1 MTIEFQVKEEELM
14 FEGRKFNDNNET
26 DIDLLEKYFKRLDLT
41 QKQKFAKELQQINGV
56 AHERVIE
63 ILLKLRLNYS
73 RDALKRTVHNNS
85 SMTAQEK
92 TALSSILEIE
102 RSALNMLRRIWTTF
116 GTVDP
121 DEIRKI
127 VEVEHPRKHDP
138 IGYMKPETE
147 QESQTEQN

>member
-1 MTIEFQVKEEELM
+1 MTIEFQVKEKELM

-26 DIDLLEKYFKRLDLT
+26 DRDLLEQYFKRLNLS

-63 ILLKLRLNYS
+63 ILLKLRLNHS
-73 RDALKRTVHNNS
+73 RDALKQTVHNS

-121 DEIRKI
+121 DEIETLIEDKY
-127 VEVEHPRKHDP
+127 PRLDDP
-138 IGYMKPETE
+138 IAIKKD
-147 QESQTEQN
+147 SR